1 MEKSK
6 QNKYDVIIDAAVR
19 VIAESGYHKAQVS
32 KIAKEAN
39 VADGTI
45 YLYFKNKDDLLI
57 SMFNKK
63 MGQFV
68 DVIQGRIDQEMTV
81 DGKLRTLIATHLEML
96 NRDQAL
102 AMVTQLELRQPQKEI
117 RDELGKIVKRYQDVI
132 ARIIAEGVETGY
144 FRPDIDQRM
153 ARRMIFGTLDETV
166 TAWVMKG
173 CKYDMRTQVE
183 PLHQL
188 LKFGMVKT
196 D

>member
-96 NRDQAL
+96 NHDQAL

>member
-68 DVIQGRIDQEMTV
+68 DVIQGRIDQETTV
-81 DGKLRTLIATHLEML
+81 DGKLRALIATHLEML

-132 ARIIAEGVETGY
+132 AQIIAEGVETGY

-188 LKFGMVKT
+188 LKFGMVRME
-196 D
+196 